1 MHDTSTVIL
10 SYTLNPNKFRVKK
23 QEYIHKSMESEG
35 SELRL
40 HFEWTKVH

>member
-23 QEYIHKSMESEG
+23 AGIKAWRAREASYVYISSGQKFT
-35 SELRL
+35 R
-40 HFEWTKVH
+40 